1 MPKHRTPAHLGS
13 VLMMGLV
20 SQIAQ
25 VVLLRELLMLFH
37 GNELTIGVI
46 LAAWMAWVGIGSA
59 LGAYLAER
67 SERVLGLMALNAA
80 VLLPVLVFSVLATRG
95 LRGLFDVLPGAYL
108 SLTDIVISSVLVL
121 GPACLLIGMQFV
133 LLAKLWR
140 QHDRSDTTAGAGK
153 TYIGEAVGNI
163 AGGVAFTLV
172 LVHLLNAFQII
183 VLVGA
188 LVILAVLWAARASGG
203 FGHQVGRPG
212 RRVLLLLLLAAAGGY
227 AWLGM
232 LEDYGH
238 RLQWSQLAP
247 AHELIEVRQSRHGN
261 IAIARRDDQLSF
273 YRSGHLMFAAAGPDT
288 PQLQL
293 EQQDAAVFAHF
304 GLTQHPA
311 PRRVLLI
318 GGGLRGTLGE
328 ILEHPVE
335 RVDYIELDEVLTRAA
350 REHLA
355 QATLAALD
363 SPRVNLVHGD
373 GRLFVKS
380 SREQWDVIVVDVP
393 DPATAV
399 LNRYYTREFFI
410 EARERLA
417 PGGLLVIGAVS
428 TPGLR
433 GQGVANRNATLQ
445 HSLAEVF
452 EQVLPVGERFLI
464 YLASD
469 EAGVIG
475 TDPFA
480 LQQRYRDRE
489 VHSRAFSASHFHLLL
504 EPGQLNRVN
513 WILRNHGRSPS
524 AHFEPPPS
532 PPLRPPPVDEQML
545 AERDWPPVHAP
556 VFINSDFRPIGYF
569 HSLLL
574 WGDLTRSEQAEQL
587 ARLMRVEPGWIVWPV
602 AGVLLLTLLL
612 RLLGR
617 SKTTPPERH
626 LAVGLAVF
634 STGLATMAMQIAL
647 LFAFQSQYGFVYEMI
662 GLIVALFMAGLATGT
677 AIAQRWIPDLSSL
690 VILARVQGI
699 IALFALAIA
708 LLLPV
713 SSLLPGGT
721 SVFIFFAT
729 LTFLSGVLNGIDF
742 PLATEAF
749 RAVNRRAEKS
759 AGLVYGIELAGAC
772 IGAALASVLVAPI
785 MGIVACCLLAAI
797 ANGSAWA
804 SLMMTRRLHAA

>member
-1 MPKHRTPAHLGS
+1 MKRLPAHFGS

-20 SQIAQ
+20 SQVAQ
-25 VVLLRELLMLFH
+25 VVMLRELLMLFH
-37 GNELTIGVI
+37 GNELSIGII

-59 LGAYLAER
+59 LGAVLAER

-80 VLLPVLVFSVLATRG
+80 VLLPVLVLSVLATRG

-108 SLTDIVISSVLVL
+108 SLTDIALSSVLVL

-140 QHDRSDTTAGAGK
+140 QHEHSQTTSGAGK

-163 AGGVAFTLV
+163 TGGVAFTLV
-172 LVHLLNAFQII
+172 LVHVLNAFEIV

-203 FGHQVGRPG
+203 FGDQVGRFS
-212 RRVLLLLLLAAAGGY
+212 RRALLALLLVAAAGY
-227 AWLGM
+227 AGLGL
-232 LEDYGH
+232 LEDLGH

-247 AHELIEVRQSRHGN
+247 GHELVEVRQSRHGN
-261 IAIARRDDQLSF
+261 IAIAQRDDQLSF
-273 YRSGHLMFAAAGPDT
+273 YRSGHLMFAAAGPET
-288 PQLQL
+288 RQRQL

-304 GLTQHPA
+304 GLSQHPD

-318 GGGLRGTLGE
+318 GGGLRGTLAE

-350 REHLA
+350 RDHLA
-355 QATLAALD
+355 EPTLAALD
-363 SPRVNLVHGD
+363 SPRVNLLHGD
-373 GRLFVKS
+373 GRLLVKS
-380 SREQWDVIVVDVP
+380 SRDQWDVILVDVP

-399 LNRYYTREFFI
+399 LNRYYTREFFL
-410 EARERLA
+410 EARERLT
-417 PGGLLVIGAVS
+417 PGGVLVIGAVS

-433 GQGVANRNATLQ
+433 GVGVANRNATLL
-445 HSLAEVF
+445 HSLGEAF
-452 EQVLPVGERFLI
+452 DYVLPVGDRFLI
-464 YLASD
+464 YLASNRPD
-469 EAGVIG
+469 VID
-475 TDPFA
+475 TDPA
-480 LQQRYRDRE
+480 VLQHRYQARE
-489 VHSRAFSASHFHLLL
+489 VHSDAFSASHFHLLL

-513 WILRNHGRSPS
+513 WILRQHGRSPT
-524 AHFEPPPS
+524 AHFESPPS
-532 PPLRPPPVDEQML
+532 PPLRPPSVAEQMQ
-545 AERDWPPVHAP
+545 AQHDWPAVHVP
-556 VFINSDFRPIGYF
+556 TFVNSDFRPIGYF

-574 WGDLTRSEQAEQL
+574 WGDLTRSEQADQL
-587 ARLMRVEPGWIVWPV
+587 ARLMRVQPTWIVWPV
-602 AGVLLLTLLL
+602 AGVLVLILLL
-612 RLLGR
+612 RLFSR
-617 SKTTPPERH
+617 SETVPPERR

-662 GLIVALFMAGLATGT
+662 GLIVALFMAGLAIGT
-677 AIAQRWIPDLSSL
+677 AMAQRWIPDLSCL
-690 VILARVQGI
+690 TTLARVQGI

-713 SSLLPGGT
+713 SSLLPGGV
-721 SVFIFFAT
+721 SVFVFFAT

-749 RAVNRRAEKS
+749 RAINRRAEKS

-772 IGAALASVLVAPI
+772 IGAALASALVAPI
-785 MGIVACCLLAAI
+785 MGIVACCVLAAI

-804 SLMMTRRLHAA
+804 ALMMTRRPHAA